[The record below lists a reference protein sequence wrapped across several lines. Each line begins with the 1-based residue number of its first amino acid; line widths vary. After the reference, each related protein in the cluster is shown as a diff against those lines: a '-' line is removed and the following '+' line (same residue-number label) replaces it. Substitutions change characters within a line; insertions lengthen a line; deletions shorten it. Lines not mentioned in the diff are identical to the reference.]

1 MSARMQPL
9 IDEEATSIAARI
21 RHTSNGDWLT
31 RYDPGDEEFMPRQM
45 QMTFLRMGIVSPD
58 EDPRGG
64 YMLTALGLAIVEELQ
79 S

>member
-9 IDEEATSIAARI
+9 IDEEAASIAARV
-21 RHTSNGDWLT
+21 RHTANGDWLT
-31 RYDPGDEEFMPRQM
+31 RYDPGDEEFLPAPMH
-45 QMTFLRMGIVSPD
+45 MTFLRMGIVSPD

-64 YMLTALGLAIVEELQ
+64 FMLTALGLAIVEELQ